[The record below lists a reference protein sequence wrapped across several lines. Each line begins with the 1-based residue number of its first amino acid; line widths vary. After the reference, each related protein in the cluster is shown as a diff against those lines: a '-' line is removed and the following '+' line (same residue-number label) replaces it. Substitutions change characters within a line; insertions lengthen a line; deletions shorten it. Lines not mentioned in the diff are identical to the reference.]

1 MQPGLLIVIS
11 GPGAVGKDTLIE
23 RLRERH
29 PELRYSVSYTTRP
42 RRPYEVEGEHYTFV
56 DRDTFRRMVDE
67 GAFLEHATVNGHWYG
82 TSAERVAELQ
92 EAGHDVILKI
102 DVQGADQVR
111 AKRPDGVFV
120 FLAPPSM
127 EELWRRRIG
136 RGAEP
141 PDVVQARQEL
151 ATREMSFAGHY
162 DHVVVN
168 DDLERALHE
177 VETLLAAER
186 ATRDPA

>member
-1 MQPGLLIVIS
+1 MSRGLLIVIS

-23 RLRERH
+23 RLQERH
-29 PELRYSVSYTTRP
+29 PQLRYSVSYTTRP
-42 RRPYEVEGEHYTFV
+42 PRPGEVDGEHYTFV
-56 DRDTFRRMVDE
+56 DRATFERLVEE
-67 GAFLEHATVNGHWYG
+67 GRFLEHAVVNGHCYG
-82 TSAERVAELQ
+82 TSSERVAKLQ
-92 EAGHDVILKI
+92 QTGHDVILKI

-127 EELWRRRIG
+127 DELWRRRVE

-141 PDVVQARQEL
+141 PEVLRARQEL
-151 ATREMSFAGHY
+151 AEWEMSFAGQY

-168 DDLERALHE
+168 DNLDRAVQE
-177 VETLLAAER
+177 VEDLLDAER
-186 ATRDPA
+186 GARAT

>member
-42 RRPYEVEGEHYTFV
+42 RRPYEVEGEHYTFL

-82 TSAERVAELQ
+82 TSAERVADLQ

-127 EELWRRRIG
+127 EELWRRRVG

-141 PDVVQARQEL
+141 PDVLQARQEL

-186 ATRDPA
+186 ASRDLA